1 MLVAPTLDN
10 DFITTHKF
18 PSLEQE
24 DHALPEGPEVVD
36 LVQRAAQLHVHEE
49 AHAEDGE
56 DKHHQEEKK
65 ADIEEGG
72 DGHGQGKEKGADA
85 ARALD
90 QPEHAPDLGHAH
102 HPQQGG
108 RDKVLLNQIAQ

>member
-1 MLVAPTLDN
+1 MLPQLLTMT
-10 DFITTHKF
+10 ITTHKF

-24 DHALPEGPEVVD
+24 DHTLPEGAEVVD

-56 DKHHQEEKK
+56 DKHHQEEEE
-65 ADIEEGG
+65 ADVEEGG
-72 DGHGQGKEKGADA
+72 DGHGQGEEKGTDA

-90 QPEHAPDLGHAH
+90 QPEHAANLGHAH